1 MFGKVKAYIPGVV
14 GVAGTAATFVA
25 ATHYGSVAATAITFG
40 MKYGVVRL
48 VVGSMA
54 GLGVGIP
61 IMVGGML
68 ATHAIEDYLRRHGN
82 PDAGAEHSP
91 AT

>member
-1 MFGKVKAYIPGVV
+1 MFDKVKTYIPDVV
-14 GVAGTAATFVA
+14 GVAGTAATLVA
-25 ATHYGSVAATAITFG
+25 ATHYGSVAATAVSFG
-40 MKYGVVRL
+40 MKYGAVRIIA
-48 VVGSMA
+48 GSVA

-68 ATHAIEDYLRRHGN
+68 ATHAIEEYLRRRSQE
-82 PDAGAEHSP
+82 PFP